1 VVPPGGKGEC
11 ATRALP
17 QLDESEVIAF
27 SVVNAVGRHGAESCE
42 SSYARSAGSGSSVD
56 AEGPA
61 LGGAFVYGCDLVSSN
76 RSHRRHAGCV
86 LPTDAAGHSP
96 QRHSRRERYVQE
108 TIELVDRPD
117 ERMLLKLSR

>member
-1 VVPPGGKGEC
+1 MVPPGGKGEC

-96 QRHSRRERYVQE
+96 NGTAGVSATSRRRSSSLIAL
-108 TIELVDRPD
+108 T
-117 ERMLLKLSR
+117 SGCS